1 MREERVDQ
9 ADLLLRTDHWHG
21 VSCDEICIES
31 PQDADVTRSIEALDA
46 TSRTTLTLER
56 AEASMT
62 VGGGQGRYVVFVTVG
77 GNEEFWNLLSEA
89 DATGAVMINIGGQ
102 EGDFPA
108 RHVVDHEKAARAA
121 LFFLESGRRDP
132 TLTWELQK

>member
-1 MREERVDQ
+1 MPEERVDQ
-9 ADLLLRTDHWHG
+9 SELLLLTDQWHG
-21 VSCDEICIES
+21 VTCDEICIES

-46 TSRTTLTLER
+46 ASRTTLTLER

-62 VGGGQGRYVVFVTVG
+62 VGGGQGRYVVFVRVG
-77 GNEEFWNLLSEA
+77 DDEEFWNLLSEA
-89 DATGAVMINIGGQ
+89 DATGVVMINIGGQ

-108 RHVVDHEKAARAA
+108 RQVVDHEKATRAA
-121 LFFLESGRRDP
+121 LCFLESGRRDA

>member
-1 MREERVDQ
+1 M
-9 ADLLLRTDHWHG
+9 LRTDHWRG

-31 PQDADVTRSIEALDA
+31 PQDADVTRAIEALDA
-46 TSRTTLTLER
+46 ISRTTLTLER

-77 GNEEFWNLLSEA
+77 DDEEFWNLLSDA
-89 DATGAVMINIGGQ
+89 DAAGVVMINIGGQ

-108 RHVVDHEKAARAA
+108 SHVVNREKAVRAA
-121 LFFLESGRRDP
+121 LCFLESSRRDP
-132 TLTWELQK
+132 TLAWELQK

>member
-9 ADLLLRTDHWHG
+9 AELLLRIDHWHG
-21 VSCDEICIES
+21 VTCDEICIES

-46 TSRTTLTLER
+46 ASRTALTLDR
-56 AEASMT
+56 AEASIS

-77 GNEEFWNLLSEA
+77 DDEEFWNLLSEA
-89 DATGAVMINIGGQ
+89 DATGVVMINIGGQ

-108 RHVVDHEKAARAA
+108 RQVVDQEKATRAA
-121 LFFLESGRRDP
+121 LCFLESGRRDP
-132 TLTWELQK
+132 TLTWELQQ